1 VNFLRFVEDACARSL
16 LSRFCR
22 EQRNKFARK
31 SFSLLT
37 LAGIAAVL
45 AITSGCGGGGS
56 SSSPEQGG
64 DQGTTTPPPPPPPT
78 VFAVATYHNDNSR
91 SGINSQETTLT
102 PSNVN
107 VVSFGKV
114 AGVPVQG
121 AVFAQPLYVSDVTL
135 TDGKTHNVLVVA
147 TEHDQVYG
155 IDADTHQVLWQRSFL
170 DSQGLITTI
179 PTSDVDCTVLGTE
192 VGITGTPVI
201 DTASN
206 TIYLVAALKD
216 ITSGHAQY
224 SQRIYALDLQSG
236 TDKLT
241 PVTIITPAG
250 SVYGDATF
258 SALLNL
264 QRSALLLENGN
275 VYVSWASHCDNGAYT
290 GWVMAFNSGTLQQ
303 SYAWTPDPSGLS
315 GGIWMGGGGPSADSS
330 GNIFL
335 SVGNGWSDAQSG
347 GSNFGD
353 SVVRLNVRGTQ
364 LAAADYFMP
373 YDYTQL
379 MNDDLDLGSGAP
391 VLLPTQSAGRFSHL
405 LVTGSKDGTVYLLN
419 RDNLGQ
425 YQSNNN
431 DQVVQSFQLAA
442 GVYISPV
449 FWNNT
454 LYYGII
460 NQPLQAYAFDAA
472 SQTFNTTPI
481 SSSSMT
487 MPYPGVSPSL
497 SSNNGSAAILWAY
510 LSAGQYGE
518 LRAFDAT
525 DLTNELW
532 DSEMSP
538 DRDRVAGS
546 ARFGVPTV
554 ANGQV
559 FVGAQSE
566 VDIYGEL
573 SQ

>member
-1 VNFLRFVEDACARSL
+1 M
-16 LSRFCR
+16 
-22 EQRNKFARK
+22 
-31 SFSLLT
+31 
-37 LAGIAAVL
+37 
-45 AITSGCGGGGS
+45 
-56 SSSPEQGG
+56 
-64 DQGTTTPPPPPPPT
+64 
-78 VFAVATYHNDNSR
+78 
-91 SGINSQETTLT
+91 
-102 PSNVN
+102 
-107 VVSFGKV
+107 
-114 AGVPVQG
+114 
-121 AVFAQPLYVSDVTL
+121 
-135 TDGKTHNVLVVA
+135 DG
-147 TEHDQVYG
+147 
-155 IDADTHQVLWQRSFL
+155 
-170 DSQGLITTI
+170 
-179 PTSDVDCTVLGTE
+179 
-192 VGITGTPVI
+192 
-201 DTASN
+201 
-206 TIYLVAALKD
+206 
-216 ITSGHAQY
+216 
-224 SQRIYALDLQSG
+224 
-236 TDKLT
+236 
-241 PVTIITPAG
+241 
-250 SVYGDATF
+250 
-258 SALLNL
+258 
-264 QRSALLLENGN
+264 
-275 VYVSWASHCDNGAYT
+275 
-290 GWVMAFNSGTLQQ
+290 
-303 SYAWTPDPSGLS
+303 
-315 GGIWMGGGGPSADSS
+315 
-330 GNIFL
+330 
-335 SVGNGWSDAQSG
+335 AQSG